1 MYRYTGIAPKRISR
15 MTPTMSRRF
24 GLLLMAMGQTASIT
38 VEWTQTM
45 RKNDGTLILLED
57 QPPLTMHASGSNQP
71 PALVIDRTEKYQTLA
86 GFGGA
91 FTEAAALNWKS
102 LSSEDQAE
110 IIRLYFASPA
120 EGGLGYTLGRVP
132 INSCDFSV
140 ESYTFDDVEG
150 DVRMPRPR
158 TANQL
163 PRSRSPRAA
172 LT

>member
-1 MYRYTGIAPKRISR
+1 
-15 MTPTMSRRF
+15 MTPTMSPRF

-158 TANQL
+158 TANPL